1 MLGAGVFVFNW
12 LVNQF
17 ENLEKL
23 GLEKLEVSIGELFE
37 LVQEMLLELSKLF

>member
-1 MLGAGVFVFNW
+1 MFVFNW

-17 ENLEKL
+17 ENLIKL